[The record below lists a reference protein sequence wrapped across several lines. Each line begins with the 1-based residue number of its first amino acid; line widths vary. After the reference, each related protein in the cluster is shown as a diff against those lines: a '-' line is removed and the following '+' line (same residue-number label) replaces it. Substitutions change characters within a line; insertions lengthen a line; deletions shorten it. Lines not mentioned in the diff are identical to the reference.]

1 MELYRVVISDAT
13 NVASWEVASSMLAVG
28 LSWRHA
34 TSSIAVGH
42 VIVAVR
48 FNHPLY
54 PLESTGWKVVVVLTG
69 TIGARL
75 RVPFPVLSRS
85 SSGSG

>member
-1 MELYRVVISDAT
+1 MELYRVVVISDAT

-34 TSSIAVGH
+34 TSAIAVGH
-42 VIVAVR
+42 VIVA
-48 FNHPLY
+48 
-54 PLESTGWKVVVVLTG
+54 VVVVLTG